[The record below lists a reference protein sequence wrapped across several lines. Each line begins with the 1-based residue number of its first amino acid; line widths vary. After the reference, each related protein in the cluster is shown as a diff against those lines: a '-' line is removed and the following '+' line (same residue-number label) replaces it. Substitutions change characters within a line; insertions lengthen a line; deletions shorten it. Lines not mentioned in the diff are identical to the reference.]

1 MLNQNKKIISSMIP
15 IIRRNESAPRTPPM
29 IVAESG
35 DCTGLDVISS
45 IGSEAT
51 VFSKKVILL
60 LSLVVIS
67 TFELSTHK
75 TIFKS
80 CLLLVLCG

>member
-1 MLNQNKKIISSMIP
+1 MIP

-35 DCTGLDVISS
+35 DCIGLDVISS

-51 VFSKKVILL
+51 VFSKKVIIIE
-60 LSLVVIS
+60 S
-67 TFELSTHK
+67 
-75 TIFKS
+75 
-80 CLLLVLCG
+80 GGY